1 MLPFPGSAL
10 SVVQDMNSSPMT
22 NTQGSPKSRPRQLV
36 HARAVRRFKWS
47 VLSVLI
53 VVLVAVLFPVLMLQL
68 YFSFHGYSPY
78 GGSWWDAEFVGLE
91 LFEEVVTDPR
101 LGWAIIRSLLFATGS
116 TIGCFV
122 IGFGLA
128 LLMYRPFRG
137 QAFYYILFILPM
149 LTVPIVIAYT
159 GEMLLYQKGPV
170 NDLLSSILVR
180 QVNILWLANADTA
193 LLPVLVLEVWNWVP
207 FSFIIMMAGLAALP
221 DEPIEAA
228 KILGASKWRVFV
240 EIQLP
245 LLRPVIVL
253 ALILRFLEAIAEFP
267 KAWSLFQ
274 GGPGSAT
281 ETIPTYLYIVTWQYF
296 EISKGA
302 AMSYVVLLIMVAI
315 VLLAIQILRREKMG
329 LDQIY
334 DSRKESTA

>member
-1 MLPFPGSAL
+1 
-10 SVVQDMNSSPMT
+10 MT

-101 LGWAIIRSLLFATGS
+101 LGWAIIRSLLFATGA

-170 NDLLSSILVR
+170 NDLLSSILGR

-193 LLPVLVLEVWNWVP
+193 LLTVMVLEVWNWVP

-240 EIQLP
+240 EILLP
-245 LLRPVIVL
+245 LLSPVIVL

-302 AMSYVVLLIMVAI
+302 AMSYVVLLIMIAI

-334 DSRKESTA
+334 DSRKETTA

>member
-1 MLPFPGSAL
+1 MANSITAETGSEITGGRQQ
-10 SVVQDMNSSPMT
+10 VQ
-22 NTQGSPKSRPRQLV
+22 
-36 HARAVRRFKWS
+36 ARAVKRFKWTI
-47 VLSVLI
+47 LSILV

-78 GGSWWDAEFVGLE
+78 GGGWWDAEFVGLE
-91 LFEEVVTDPR
+91 LFQEVVTDPR
-101 LGWAIIRSLLFATGS
+101 LGWAIVRSILFALGS
-116 TIGCFV
+116 TIGCFLL
-122 IGFGLA
+122 GFGLA
-128 LLMYRPFRG
+128 LLMYKPFKG
-137 QAFYYILFILPM
+137 QAFYYIVFILPM

-159 GEMLLYQKGPV
+159 GEMILYQKGPL
-170 NDLLSSILVR
+170 NDILSMIFQR
-180 QVNILWLANADTA
+180 EVNILWLANADTA
-193 LLPVLVLEVWNWVP
+193 LLTVMLMEIWNWVP

-228 KILGASKWRVFV
+228 KILGASKWRIFV

-245 LLRPVIVL
+245 LLRPVIIL

-296 EISKGA
+296 EISRGA
-302 AMSYVVLLIMVAI
+302 AMSYIVLIIMIAI
-315 VLLAIQILRREKMG
+315 VLLAIQILKREKSG
-329 LDQIY
+329 LDKIY
-334 DSRKESTA
+334 DSGKAPQG